1 MSAIQNE
8 CVSWEVE
15 AEVVCEAEDGLVEVG
30 AVSETKGGPL
40 GTNLDTGAGFIP
52 YSR

>member
-40 GTNLDTGAGFIP
+40 GLSSDNGNGYIP
-52 YSR
+52 FAR